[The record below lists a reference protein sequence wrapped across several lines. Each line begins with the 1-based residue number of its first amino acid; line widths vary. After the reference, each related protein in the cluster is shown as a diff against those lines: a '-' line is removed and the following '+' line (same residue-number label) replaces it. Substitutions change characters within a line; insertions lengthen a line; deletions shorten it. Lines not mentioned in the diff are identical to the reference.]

1 MLKGAYLSLYNELEK
16 FIPKDQ
22 LIYDELR
29 KLAYGTD
36 AGFYRLIPNLV
47 VKVQNE
53 DEAQKVIKICNKLNL
68 PITFRAAGTSLSGQA
83 ISDSVLLVLG
93 DEWNKYEILENG
105 EKIKL
110 QPGVVGAFANLYLA
124 PYNKKLG
131 PDPAS
136 INSAKIGGIAANNA
150 SGMTSGTSKNIY
162 NTLVGMKIVFNDGTL
177 LDTNDEQSK
186 ESFYRKRKDIV
197 DKVKALSEK
206 VKDNPKVAERIKKKY
221 EMKNTC
227 GYGVNSLVD
236 FNDPYQI
243 IAHLMIGSE
252 GTLGFISEL
261 TLKTVPELPNKATA
275 LIIFKDTK
283 TACMAIPI
291 FKNLP
296 VDAAEIMDRAA
307 LKAAEDKPGMP
318 ECVKTLGAEAAAL
331 LVETSALNKETL
343 QKHIEEITN
352 SIEHLPKEVPVQFT
366 TDKKEYKKLWDIRKG
381 LFPTVCAAR
390 KIGTT
395 VIIEDVN
402 LPYDRLAESVTDLQ
416 ALFAKHNYNDCI
428 IWGHAIAGNVHF
440 VFSQDFNTESEVIRY
455 KNFMEDI
462 TRLVVEKYDGSLKAE
477 HGTGRNMAPFV
488 EYEWGSDIY
497 EIMEEVKAIFDSE
510 NIFNPGV
517 ILNKD
522 KNIYLKNLKPMPV
535 ADPII
540 DKCIECGFCEVN
552 CPAKNLTLTPRQ
564 RIVSWREIHRLK
576 STGEDPERLTSFIS
590 SFDYFGNQTCA
601 ADGLCATSCPVDIN
615 TGNLIKQLRLT
626 EATGTGNSVAQVL
639 ADKMNMVTAGAKI
652 GLNFV
657 HAAHSIIGTPLM
669 TNISELMFK
678 GSGKRIPLW
687 NKYMPKGA
695 DKIEVHKGRPET
707 DLKVV
712 YFPSCISRS
721 MGVAKGDDE
730 TESQTTVMTRLLEKA
745 GYTIIYPNNMNNLCC
760 GMPFASKGFKH
771 QGDQK
776 ADELINAIN
785 IASQNGKYP
794 VLFDT
799 SPCLHRIKE
808 YVALKKSTECK
819 IYEPVEFI
827 HDLLQDKL
835 VFNKEDKT
843 ITIHVTCSSKKMG
856 LDEKFKAVANLCA
869 EKVIVPT
876 EVGCC
881 GFAGDRGFS
890 YPELNES
897 ALKNLKPS
905 LTHDCHE
912 GYSNSRT
919 CEIGL
924 SVHSGIYYKSIIYLV
939 DKCTITKA

>member
-1 MLKGAYLSLYNELEK
+1 MLKGDYLSLYNELIK
-16 FIPKDQ
+16 FIPKER

-29 KLAYGTD
+29 KLAFGTD

-47 VKVQNE
+47 VKVENE
-53 DEAQKVIKICNKLNL
+53 TEAQKVIELCNKLKL

-93 DEWNKYEILENG
+93 SEWNKYEILENG
-105 EKIKL
+105 DKIKL
-110 QPGVVGAFANLYLA
+110 QPGVVGSFANLYLA
-124 PYNKKLG
+124 KYNKKLG

-136 INSAKIGGIAANNA
+136 INSAKLGGIAANNA
-150 SGMTSGTSKNIY
+150 SGMTSGTANNIY
-162 NTLVGMKIVFNDGTL
+162 NTLLGMKIIFADGSV
-177 LDTNDEQSK
+177 LDTNSQNSK
-186 ESFYRKRKDIV
+186 NDFYKKRKDLVNSIT
-197 DKVKALSEK
+197 ALSNKIKENK
-206 VKDNPKVAERIKKKY
+206 PVADRIRKKY

-236 FNDPYQI
+236 FDDPYNI

-261 TLKTVPELPNKATA
+261 TLKTVPELPNKGTA
-275 LIIFKDTK
+275 LILFKDIK

-291 FKNLP
+291 FNNLP

-307 LKAAEDKPGMP
+307 LKAVEDKPGMP
-318 ECVKTLGAEAAAL
+318 EFIKTLDNKAAAL
-331 LVETSALNKETL
+331 LIETSALDKETL
-343 QKHIEEITN
+343 QERIKLITDAIED
-352 SIEHLPKEVPVQFT
+352 LPKEQPVQFT

-402 LPYDRLAESVTDLQ
+402 LPMDRLADAVLDLQ
-416 ALFAKHNYNDCI
+416 SLFAKHNYNETI

-440 VFSQDFNTESEVIRY
+440 VFSQDFGTESEVLRY
-455 KNFMEDI
+455 KYFMEDI
-462 TRLVVEKYDGSLKAE
+462 TKLVVEKYDGSLKAE

-488 EYEWGSDIY
+488 EYEWGTEIY
-497 EIMEEVKAIFDSE
+497 KLMEEVKTIFDPA

-522 KNIYLKNLKPMPV
+522 KNIFLKNLKPMPI

-552 CPAKNLTLTPRQ
+552 CPSKNLTLSPRQ
-564 RIVSWREIHRLK
+564 RIVGWREIKRLK
-576 STGEDPERLTSFIS
+576 ESGADPQRLTTFIT

-601 ADGLCATSCPVDIN
+601 TDGLCATSCPVDID
-615 TGNLIKQLRLT
+615 TGKLIKQLRLSLT
-626 EATGTGNSVAQVL
+626 SGTGNSVAKVL
-639 ADKMNMVTAGAKI
+639 ANRMKFVTSGAKN

-657 HAAHSIIGTPLM
+657 NLAHTVIGTSLM
-669 TNISELMFK
+669 ENISNMMFK
-678 GSGKRIPLW
+678 GSGKKIPLW

-695 DKIEVHKGRPET
+695 DNIVYPAKDDKNE
-707 DLKVV
+707 LKVV

-721 MGVAKGDDE
+721 MGVSKNSGD
-730 TESQTTVMTRLLEKA
+730 TESQTTVMTRLLKKA
-745 GYTIIYPNNMNNLCC
+745 GYSIIYPNYLPNLCC
-760 GMPFASKGFKH
+760 GMAFASKGFKQ
-771 QGDQK
+771 QGDYK
-776 ADELINAIN
+776 AEELINQLNA
-785 IASQNGKYP
+785 ASENGKYP

-799 SPCLHRIKE
+799 SPCLYRTKE
-808 YVALKKSTECK
+808 YIAIKNNANFKL
-819 IYEPVEFI
+819 YEPVEFI
-827 HDLLQDKL
+827 YDFMQDKL
-835 VFNKEDKT
+835 NFTKQHKT
-843 ITIHVTCSSKKMG
+843 VAIHTTCSSKKMG
-856 LDEKFKAVANLCA
+856 LDDKFKALTSLCVD
-869 EKVIVPT
+869 EVIAPA

-890 YPELNES
+890 FPELNES
-897 ALKNLKPS
+897 ALKELKPA
-905 LTHDCHE
+905 LTPDCHE

-924 SVHSGIYYKSIIYLV
+924 SVFSGIHYKSIIYLV
-939 DKCTITKA
+939 DKCAEGKG